1 MKKQVEPIN
10 FTRLLKQSMAKII
23 HYRNK
28 CIGCAICYEMQPH
41 LWRMSNKDGKAILLQ
56 AESKRKVFVLPLDS
70 NEIKPALI
78 VAKACPVKI
87 IKIV

>member
-1 MKKQVEPIN
+1 MP
-10 FTRLLKQSMAKII
+10 KII

-28 CIGCAICYEMQPH
+28 CIGCGVCYEQQPEF
-41 LWRMSNKDGKAILLQ
+41 WRMSKKDGKATLLRSTDKKGVFMINITGAALLQ
-56 AESKRKVFVLPLDS
+56 SGD
-70 NEIKPALI
+70 